1 MKDFKINAIK
11 LYEKADYKESLLQYS
26 LFLKEEDEDKEA
38 KLGVLLCDL
47 AFENE
52 DQSKILYSYYKNLRT
67 KVTNAEDV
75 MFNIIETLDDNIQVL
90 NRYVS
95 ENSKESLLSADAII
109 YEDFK
114 DLIESRGSFKR
125 AFEDL
130 IFSTK
135 VLIDNK
141 DDFKDFISQLIDNDY
156 FEMSYIYLEMA
167 IATFPYEKGFKNLFS
182 KLQDKENLVSK

>member
-1 MKDFKINAIK
+1 MTDFKNKAIK

-26 LFLKEEDEDKEA
+26 LFLKEQDEDKEA

-52 DQSKILYSYYKNLRT
+52 DQSKILYSYYKNLKT

-95 ENSKESLLSADAII
+95 ENSKESLLSADAIV

-114 DLIESRGSFKR
+114 DLIESRGSFKH

-130 IFSTK
+130 IF
-135 VLIDNK
+135 INW
-141 DDFKDFISQLIDNDY
+141 
-156 FEMSYIYLEMA
+156 
-167 IATFPYEKGFKNLFS
+167 
-182 KLQDKENLVSK
+182 